1 VILRFAENDKMTS
14 TQEKKI
20 RQTGCDARF
29 DNLTRKLY
37 ATDASIYQIEPLGV
51 AFPRNAQQAS
61 AVIRAAAD
69 AGVPVTPRGAGT
81 SLVGNAI
88 GEGLI
93 VEFSRHNRQITGF
106 NLEQCSVRVGAG
118 VVLDQLNDCL
128 KPHGFCFGPDVAT
141 SSRATLGG
149 MIANNSSGAR
159 CPIYGTTADH
169 VISLEIVMAD
179 GRVET
184 IGPKHQSLGGERAN
198 IEHLVRMA
206 GAEMA
211 ERWPPGLIKR
221 WPGYGIER
229 FLRAPNDLTN
239 ILAGSE
245 GTLAAIFSAEL
256 RISPLPR
263 EKGLAL
269 LFFGSVEEAMQAT
282 VELLD
287 LKPAAIEHIDR
298 PLLEQ
303 TKGQLH
309 FQAARDLL
317 ELDTRPC
324 ESILIVEFYDE
335 VAERLSILQ
344 SRKIGGHTKIVTD
357 PAQMTLV
364 WSVRKSGLSLLTGCI
379 GPAKPVAFIEDAAV
393 RPAQLPEYVRGLQ
406 SIMKPL
412 GLSASYYGHAASG
425 LLHVR
430 PVLDLHSATD
440 LKKFRQVA
448 DQTSTLVRQFKGS
461 LSAEHGV
468 GIARTE
474 YMRDQLGDE
483 LLGVLREIKRAFDPK
498 NIFNPGKIFEVGS
511 ALRADRTAQS
521 AVPTR
526 IDNHLRENFTR
537 PLKLPFQPVLEFAF
551 KDRSF
556 IGNLEQCNGCG
567 GCLKQTGVMCPTF
580 IATHDEV
587 MSTRGRANIIRAA
600 LELRADGHDP
610 LESEELDAALS
621 NCLSCKGCTPECPSN
636 VNLALLKAEMLH
648 ARWRRDG
655 LPLRE
660 RIFSNV
666 DLLGKLGCVM
676 SSLTNR
682 LLDSKP
688 VRVGVEKTL
697 GISAQRSLP
706 HYANQRFDKWFAK
719 RLGSAGGSPAVS
731 RGSRDTQPT
740 RASWLG
746 SGSNTPVFGEAPKK
760 AGGPPALPKRGH
772 VILWDDTFVR
782 YQEPHIGIAAVKVLE
797 ALGFE
802 VTLVKKRRCCGRP
815 AFSQGNLDA
824 AAKLA
829 KHNISQLSTL
839 NAQLSD
845 APILFLEPS
854 CWSMFV
860 EDYRELKIENADDVA
875 SRCFLFEKFVDD
887 VLEQQPDAIRFK
899 PESRSRGI
907 AIHPH
912 CHAKSIL
919 DPAFMAR
926 LAERLPGRTATVLDT
941 ACCGMAGAFGALA
954 EKYDLSVQVAQRLLD
969 AIENQ
974 PARTEV
980 IASGTSC
987 RHQISDL
994 TNLRPKHMAELLA
1007 EALF

>member
-1 VILRFAENDKMTS
+1 MTS
-14 TQEKKI
+14 AQERKI
-20 RQTGCDARF
+20 KQTGCDARF
-29 DNLTRKLY
+29 DNLTRQLY
-37 ATDASIYQIEPLGV
+37 ATDASIYQIEPVGV
-51 AFPRNAQQAS
+51 AFPKSKEQTS
-61 AVIRAAAD
+61 LVIRAAAD
-69 AGVPVTPRGAGT
+69 AGLSVTPRGAGT

-93 VEFSRHNRQITGF
+93 VDFSRYNRQITDLD
-106 NLEQCSVRVGAG
+106 LEKRSVRVGAG
-118 VVLDQLNDCL
+118 VVLDQLNDFL
-128 KPHGFCFGPDVAT
+128 KPHGCGFGPDVAT

-179 GRVET
+179 GRVEK
-184 IGPKHQSLGGERAN
+184 ISARHKSLDAERAT
-198 IEHLVRMA
+198 IEEVIRA
-206 GAEMA
+206 ASAEMG

-229 FLRAPNDLTN
+229 FLHAPNDLTN

-256 RISPLPR
+256 KISPLPS

-269 LFFGSVEEAMQAT
+269 IFFASVGEAMQAT

-298 PLLEQ
+298 PLLDQ

-317 ELDTRPC
+317 ELDSKPC
-324 ESILIVEFYDE
+324 ESILIVEFYDD
-335 VAERLSILQ
+335 VVERLSVLE
-344 SRKIGGHTKIVTD
+344 SRKLGLRKKILIEA
-357 PAQMTLV
+357 AQMNLV
-364 WSVRKSGLSLLTGCI
+364 WSVRKSGLSLLTGCV

-412 GLSASYYGHAASG
+412 RLEASYYGHAASG

-430 PVLDLHSATD
+430 PVLDLHSAAD

-448 DQTSTLVRQFKGS
+448 DETSALVRQFKGS

-483 LLGVLREIKRAFDPK
+483 LLGVLREIKRTFDPK
-498 NIFNPGKIFEVGS
+498 NVFNPGKIF
-511 ALRADRTAQS
+511 ADGQHK
-521 AVPTR
+521 
-526 IDNHLRENFTR
+526 IDSHLRENFTR
-537 PLKLPFQPVLEFAF
+537 PLKLPFQPVLAFAF

-567 GCLKQTGVMCPTF
+567 GCLKHTGIMCPTF
-580 IATHDEV
+580 MATGEEV
-587 MSTRGRANIIRAA
+587 MSTRGRANIIRGA
-600 LELRADGHDP
+600 LELRVNGHDP
-610 LESEELDAALS
+610 LKSEELDAALS

-636 VNLALLKAEMLH
+636 VNLALLKAEMLY
-648 ARWRRDG
+648 ARWRRHG

-660 RIFSNV
+660 RIFSSV
-666 DLLGKLGCVM
+666 DLLGRIGCAM
-676 SSLTNR
+676 PALANP
-682 LLDSKP
+682 LLDFRPLRAFMESA
-688 VRVGVEKTL
+688 L
-697 GISAQRSLP
+697 GISVKRSLP
-706 HYANQRFDKWFAK
+706 HYARERFDKWFAK
-719 RLGSAGGSPAVS
+719 HAVAGVGDPGSPAAITD
-731 RGSRDTQPT
+731 RGYNGAH
-740 RASWLG
+740 RAPLQ
-746 SGSNTPVFGEAPKK
+746 K
-760 AGGPPALPKRGH
+760 KRGP

-782 YQEPHIGIAAVKVLE
+782 YHEPHIGMAAVKVLE

-802 VTLVKKRRCCGRP
+802 VALAKNRRCCGRP
-815 AFSQGNLDA
+815 AFSVGNLDA
-824 AAKLA
+824 AAKLG
-829 KHNISQLSTL
+829 KHNIDLLHTATSHFLHLTSHGSAL
-839 NAQLSD
+839 
-845 APILFLEPS
+845 PILFLEPS

-860 EDYRELKIENADDVA
+860 EDYRELKIQNADNIA
-875 SRCFLFEKFVDD
+875 QRCFLFEGFVED
-887 VLEQQPDAIRFK
+887 LLAREPDALRFS
-899 PESRSRGI
+899 ERAETI

-912 CHAKSIL
+912 CHAKSIM
-919 DPAFMAR
+919 DPAFMKK
-926 LAERLPGRTATVLDT
+926 LAERLPGRKATVLDT

-969 AIENQ
+969 NIDNQ
-974 PARTEV
+974 PPATEV

-987 RHQISDL
+987 RHQIGDL
-994 TNLRPKHMAELLA
+994 TNIRPRHMAELLA
-1007 EALF
+1007 EAIVLPS